1 MDLTAGNL
9 ANHLR
14 TAAPAGNNRQVD
26 DDAMSSF
33 MGSETSETRRMNKF
47 ERALLRFPLSM
58 AWNGANLYDGTT
70 QLRRV
75 RTQAM
80 NEQSEHLPKITAH
93 YDQLIHAGE
102 ICLAPMLQNK
112 LEDIKV
118 HITAAV
124 LADDPAVQPEAK
136 LPKNNFMEWCCR
148 KAADHMPPIH
158 SPPTDENWKSC
169 FKMVALYKEGEKVAY
184 SVDAAE
190 AWCDLYS
197 SDDMTSGHPIDIF
210 IIFWETHVLSPLFGD
225 PEGENVNR
233 SRICDIADHLLEHTA
248 TYPEEYSTDRMKS
261 FQARMRSML
270 LLFGKTPFQRG
281 AKIEDLSHIH
291 QGTTELQAAMKSSA
305 WAGKLWSS
313 AFMRNAGEVE
323 AEPEITRAEKLMESD
338 SCEDQTRGLESV
350 IENYVGWSLQV
361 RPSWL
366 ERSIQDRVVKL
377 LGGRVEQSGVKALT
391 ANDSH
396 AASIMATPENM
407 KLVSL
412 VSDISGLWADVRVSM
427 MKQSLAVIS
436 CAIERRDAVAAFV
449 KGIEDAVISEDISS
463 TSLVELCRKL
473 IPTLPSRSMV
483 LLLTSGDDQAKVAT
497 FLSMLTKCATNML
510 PATLP
515 HLTDLMKGICNK
527 VEMEALDEDSSE
539 ALTSSTAI
547 TLYDGEK
554 AKATHYFDL
563 THLQD
568 LNSKYQELG
577 GTEHSRFTSDAS
589 HKLIEQMVP
598 VITRIKHLIIGKEEE
613 GFIVDIL
620 QAANKHL
627 EGHTQ
632 LAISEANEPLTS
644 SMKLLQE
651 CAGGVADGKEWKT
664 ILAQE
669 DPSPSPKMLFSKLEH
684 LTKDTLQK
692 VDTQILVQRILE
704 THTVW
709 MCCS

>member
-1 MDLTAGNL
+1 
-9 ANHLR
+9 
-14 TAAPAGNNRQVD
+14 
-26 DDAMSSF
+26 MSSF

-47 ERALLRFPLSM
+47 ERALLRFPVAM
-58 AWNGANLYDGTT
+58 AWNGANLYDGAT

-80 NEQSEHLPKITAH
+80 NEQSEHLPKVAAH

-102 ICLAPMLQNK
+102 LCLAPMLQNK

-124 LADDPAVQPEAK
+124 VADDPAVQPDQK
-136 LPKNNFMEWCCR
+136 LPKKNFMEWCCR
-148 KAADHMPPIH
+148 NAADHMPPIH
-158 SPPTDENWKSC
+158 SPPTDDNWKSC

-184 SVDAAE
+184 SVDAPE

-197 SDDMTSGHPIDIF
+197 SDDMSSGHPIEIF
-210 IIFWETHVLSPLFGD
+210 SVFWETHVLSPLFGD

-281 AKIEDLSHIH
+281 AKIEDLRHFD
-291 QGTTELQAAMKSSA
+291 QGTTELQAAMKSG

-338 SCEDQTRGLESV
+338 SSEDQTRGLESV
-350 IENYVGWSLQV
+350 IEKYVGWSLHV
-361 RPSWL
+361 RQSWL

-377 LGGRVEQSGVKALT
+377 LGGRVEQSGAKALT
-391 ANDSH
+391 DNDSH
-396 AASIMATPENM
+396 AASILATPENM

-412 VSDISGLWADVRVSM
+412 VSDISSLWSDLRVSM

-449 KGIEDAVISEDISS
+449 KGIEDAVISEDTSS
-463 TSLVELCRKL
+463 TSLEELCAKV
-473 IPTLPSRSMV
+473 IPTLPGRSMV
-483 LLLTSGDDQAKVAT
+483 LLLTSGDDQAKVAS
-497 FLSMLTKCATNML
+497 FLVMLTKCATNML

-515 HLTDLMKGICNK
+515 HLAALMKGICNK
-527 VEMEALDEDSSE
+527 VEMEAQDEDSSE

-563 THLQD
+563 TQLQD
-568 LNSKYQELG
+568 LNSKYQGLG

-589 HKLIEQMVP
+589 HKMIEQMEPLIARMRNDIVE
-598 VITRIKHLIIGKEEE
+598 TRRASTFVVEMLT
-613 GFIVDIL
+613 
-620 QAANKHL
+620 AANKHL
-627 EGHTQ
+627 EGHTK

-644 SMKLLQE
+644 SMKLLQR